1 MLQDEPALQDADIA
15 EKKAVVEKMI
25 KNILKM
31 SIVAGKQEKEAQE
44 KKAFLEVQ
52 NKEIAEKKAEADESL
67 ALAEPIIAKAQEALN
82 DIK

>member
-1 MLQDEPALQDADIA
+1 MQDADIA

-44 KKAFLEVQ
+44 KKAFLDAQ
-52 NKEIAEKKAEADESL
+52 NEEIAEKKAGADRDLEA
-67 ALAEPIIAKAQEALN
+67 ALPIIVAA
-82 DIK
+82 